1 MKRKI
6 IYLGTS
12 KKQTIAEHYCID
24 IDDPDVECFN
34 FYSFILS
41 FVQDSQLTVEQYL
54 DGEMDLL

>member
-1 MKRKI
+1 M
-6 IYLGTS
+6 GTS